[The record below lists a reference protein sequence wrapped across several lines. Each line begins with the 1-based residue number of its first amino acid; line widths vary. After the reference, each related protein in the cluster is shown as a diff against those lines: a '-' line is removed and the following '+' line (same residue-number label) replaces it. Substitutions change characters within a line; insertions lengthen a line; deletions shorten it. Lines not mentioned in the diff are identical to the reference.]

1 GTHALGEAGK
11 DRDLLIDLRLLDERP
26 ATSCSIQI
34 PLFDEV
40 EDGLADRGKT
50 DAELIGVL
58 PLAQQF
64 LALAKLAVFDPAQ
77 QMRPKLRVD
86 RDRRR
91 PADDGDFLLHKI
103 PLSHSKPRPSFFAP
117 VMSITL

>member
-1 GTHALGEAGK
+1 GTHALGEARK

-26 ATSCSIQI
+26 ATSRSIQI
-34 PLFDEV
+34 PLFDEI
-40 EDGLADRGKT
+40 EDGLADRSKT

-58 PLAQQF
+58 SLAQQF

-91 PADDGDFLLHKI
+91 ATDHSPIVPHQC
-103 PLSHSKPRPSFFAP
+103 PLPHRA
-117 VMSITL
+117 